1 MMSFAFNSQDATW
14 LFVPSARESQVELNG
29 HIAIV
34 QSIFTII
41 EVPGQLALTE
51 IFKIYK
57 NVLHFKNKNSLK
69 IGRNKNKLWALRFAY
84 T

>member
-1 MMSFAFNSQDATW
+1 MG
-14 LFVPSARESQVELNG
+14 P
-29 HIAIV
+29 IAIV

-41 EVPGQLALTE
+41 EVPGGQLALTE

-69 IGRNKNKLWALRFAY
+69 IGRNKNKLWALRFEY